1 MYNIH
6 GRDLK
11 LERDLRFRT
20 ATQVHVVPRKA
31 ATGSSF
37 YEEDTSSR
45 LELHLREVFDSR
57 GRGFSGRLQ
66 DSLGQ
71 NYFSQD
77 RAIYFLQVV

>member
-1 MYNIH
+1 MNNNH
-6 GRDLK
+6 DRGLN
-11 LERDLRFRT
+11 LERDPRFRT
-20 ATQVHVVPRKA
+20 ATQVYVVPRKA

-45 LELHLREVFDSR
+45 LVLHLREVFDSR

-77 RAIYFLQVV
+77 RAVYFLRVA